1 MFAVSPVAVTT
12 LVAVLTMVGSI
23 VGGASTYML
32 RRRSAS
38 GKVGTSEATV
48 LWAQAQEMRAMLLA
62 EKVQAE
68 AQRDRLIE
76 SHTTQMLPMLS
87 AINETLRQTS
97 VTLATV
103 LDRLDE
109 RSP

>member
-1 MFAVSPVAVTT
+1 MSTVAVTI
-12 LVAVLTMVGSI
+12 LVTVLTVAGSI
-23 VGGASTYML
+23 VGGASSYLL

-38 GKVGTSEATV
+38 GRVGTSEATI

-76 SHTTQMLPMLS
+76 SHTTQMLPMLT

-109 RSP
+109 RPP

>member
-1 MFAVSPVAVTT
+1 VSPIALTT
-12 LVAVLTMVGSI
+12 LVTVLTVAGSI
-23 VGGASTYML
+23 VGGVSAYLL

-38 GKVGTSEATV
+38 GRVSTSEATI
-48 LWAQAQEMRAMLLA
+48 LWAQAQEMRAMLFA
-62 EKVQAE
+62 EKEQAE

-76 SHTTQMLPMLS
+76 SHTTQMLPMLT

-97 VTLATV
+97 LTLATV

-109 RSP
+109 RPP

>member
-1 MFAVSPVAVTT
+1 MTVLAVA
-12 LVAVLTMVGSI
+12 GSI
-23 VGGASTYML
+23 VGGASTYLL

-38 GKVGTSEATV
+38 GRVGTSEATI

-76 SHTTQMLPMLS
+76 SHTTQMLPMLT

-97 VTLATV
+97 VTLASV

-109 RSP
+109 GPP

>member
-1 MFAVSPVAVTT
+1 MSPVAVT
-12 LVAVLTMVGSI
+12 LVAVLTMVGSL
-23 VGGASTYML
+23 VGGASTYLL

-38 GKVGTSEATV
+38 GRVGTSEATV

-76 SHTTQMLPMLS
+76 STAQLLPMLK

-97 VTLATV
+97 MTLATV

-109 RSP
+109 RPP